1 MEKKEKKKKLDLT
14 RKQKKKFT
22 EEIAKEFVIGVICS
36 IIVAILATCITLNLE
51 YAKGDNVNP
60 NLLTVI
66 SGWLGFAAT
75 AIVGIITIIQNRRY
89 EYNTY
94 KQNRIDNLGADR
106 DILYDC
112 YKRFLDLSLY
122 NQLSQILL
130 LKGNE
135 FDIELKFEL
144 EKQRIARNIKQI
156 FYQSLNF
163 MYNYEDV
170 FMLNKK
176 LFQLLEY
183 FVNNI
188 KTLKDVEDKNKI
200 FLEKTD
206 EIELLFTKALLAI
219 KVDLDKFIRTKKD
232 KLLFEVEMIKFE
244 DIDEHIKELKK
255 SMTKETQN
263 GQAKDDVNGQ
273 DK

>member
-1 MEKKEKKKKLDLT
+1 MEKKEKKQKLNLT
-14 RKQKKKFT
+14 KKQKKKFT
-22 EEIAKEFVIGVICS
+22 EEIAKEFGIGVICS
-36 IIVAILATCITLNLE
+36 IIVAILATCIALNLE
-51 YAKGDNVNP
+51 YAKGDKVNP
-60 NLLTVI
+60 NILTVI

-106 DILYDC
+106 DMLYDC

-130 LKGNE
+130 LKGDE
-135 FDIELKFEL
+135 VDIELKFKL
-144 EKQRIARNIKQI
+144 EKHRIARNIKQI

-163 MYNYEDV
+163 MYNYEEV
-170 FMLNKK
+170 LMLNKR

-200 FLEKTD
+200 FLEKTN

-232 KLLFEVEMIKFE
+232 KLLFEVEMTRIE
-244 DIDEHIKELKK
+244 DVDEYIEKLRK
-255 SMTKETQN
+255 TKREETQN